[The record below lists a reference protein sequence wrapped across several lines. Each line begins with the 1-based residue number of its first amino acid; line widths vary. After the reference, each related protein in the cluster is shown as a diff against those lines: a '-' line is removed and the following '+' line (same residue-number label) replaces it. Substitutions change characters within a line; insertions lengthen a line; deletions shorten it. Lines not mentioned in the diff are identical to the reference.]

1 MLIFSLQRE
10 QEYLKKLNS
19 KLSKEKEEIDSNS
32 RVVKAKQDLDINFE
46 LTKQIEDQERKVKE
60 LEEEIQNL
68 KLSKSRD
75 KQGRDADG
83 LEQRPLSRPK
93 PSLIPTPPTSAD
105 RRNGFN
111 RFKRTTSA
119 SR

>member
-1 MLIFSLQRE
+1 MES
-10 QEYLKKLNS
+10 N
-19 KLSKEKEEIDSNS
+19 SNS
-32 RVVKAKQDLDINFE
+32 RVVKAKQDLDINIE
-46 LTKQIEDQERKVKE
+46 LTKQIEQQERKVKE

-68 KLSKSRD
+68 KVSKSRD
-75 KQGRDADG
+75 KQGRDTEG
-83 LEQRPLSRPK
+83 LERNPMSRPK